1 MPHPL
6 SLPLPLL
13 LMILTL
19 TLTLTLGRAPGPE
32 DEGEAEGVVLQ
43 ADVPGVER
51 IVAEAVT
58 AKQIANPSTAAG
70 ALRVFFHDCFA
81 GGCDASLLISPDS
94 GPGSS
99 AAAER
104 DAEINRSLPGD
115 AFDAVARAKAALEQA
130 CPGPCRAPTCSPSP
144 RATSSPCSAGPSTPS
159 ASAAATPPSPPP
171 PPPPTSPRPPPHQ
184 HDRPPTHRP
193 LRLQESALN
202 LLLLRFFTLERRCH
216 SILYLDSTF
225 DRGFTVQEMVALA
238 GAHTVGFSHCKEFA
252 GRIYNFENR
261 GPNAFDP
268 ALNPRFAQG
277 LQRACASYLKDP
289 TISTFNDVMTPGKF
303 DNLYFQNLPRG
314 LGLLASDAALFV
326 DTRTR
331 PFVERYA
338 ANQTAFFEDFALAM
352 EKLSAYGV
360 KTGRDGEV
368 RRRCDAFNDHP

>member
-1 MPHPL
+1 
-6 SLPLPLL
+6 
-13 LMILTL
+13 MILTL
-19 TLTLTLGRAPGPE
+19 TLTLTLGSGSGAPRMKVRVKLRASYYRRTCPG
-32 DEGEAEGVVLQ
+32 A
-43 ADVPGVER
+43 ER

-94 GPGSS
+94 GPGSGSS

-130 CPGPCRAPTCSPSP
+130 CPGAVSCADVLAL
-144 RATSSPCSAGPSTPS
+144 ATRHLVSMLGGPFYPLRLGRRD
-159 ASAAATPPSPPP
+159 APSPPP
-171 PPPPTSPRPPPHQ
+171 PPPPTASRSKKWSPS
-184 HDRPPTHRP
+184 
-193 LRLQESALN
+193 L
-202 LLLLRFFTLERRCH
+202 
-216 SILYLDSTF
+216 
-225 DRGFTVQEMVALA
+225 
-238 GAHTVGFSHCKEFA
+238 EFA

>member
-1 MPHPL
+1 MRILLGSEHIPY
-6 SLPLPLL
+6 SLDP
-13 LMILTL
+13 MRR
-19 TLTLTLGRAPGPE
+19 GRARGGAHCGGGG
-32 DEGEAEGVVLQ
+32 DGEADREPQHGGGRPPRLLPRLLRRRLRRLPPHL
-43 ADVPGVER
+43 PG
-51 IVAEAVT
+51 
-58 AKQIANPSTAAG
+58 
-70 ALRVFFHDCFA
+70 
-81 GGCDASLLISPDS
+81 S
-94 GPGSS
+94 GPGSSSS

-130 CPGPCRAPTCSPSP
+130 CPGAVSCADVLALAARHLVSMLG
-144 RATSSPCSAGPSTPS
+144 GPFY
-159 ASAAATPPSPPP
+159 
-171 PPPPTSPRPPPHQ
+171 
-184 HDRPPTHRP
+184 P
-193 LRLQESALN
+193 LRLGRRDAPFSPAPSSAHVAPDLPRTN
-202 LLLLRFFTLERRCH
+202 MTAPQLIALFA
-216 SILYLDSTF
+216 SK
-225 DRGFTVQEMVALA
+225 GFTVQEMVALA

-331 PFVERYA
+331 PFVEGYA
-338 ANQTAFFEDFALAM
+338 ANQTAFFEGFARAM

-360 KTGRDGEV
+360 KTGRDGEI